1 MTFIVA
7 IGGKKGSGKT
17 SLSCYIS
24 AVINDIVFNESK
36 YVGDLFQFEENS
48 RSVYRAGGSG
58 VEEYSF
64 YNFKDAINDNFVRTY
79 SFADALKQFLLS
91 SFEVSYDQLYGTD
104 EEKNTMTKYSWGT
117 LPAFVRWINSP
128 LKNLSMNRGSDE
140 IIFAKKDFI
149 NSISTEDDFFQAM
162 CWGWIPDGLKYGK
175 MTARELMQI
184 LGTDIGRKMFD
195 NNIWVDTTLNK
206 IKKEKPNIAIVDDLR
221 FCSEAEGIL
230 SHNGTVILLSRNKE
244 SMDIHGSEKDLE
256 KLSISSDNIIYINND
271 YGINEKN
278 KKCLSSLEGCLK
290 KEIKNDFSQQI

>member
-36 YVGDLFQFEENS
+36 YVGDLFQLEEDP
-48 RSVYRAGGSG
+48 RSVYRTDKND
-58 VEEYSF
+58 VEGYDF
-64 YNFKDAINDNFVRTY
+64 YNFKNAINDNLVRTY

-91 SFEVSYDQLYGTD
+91 SFDVSYDQLYGTD
-104 EEKNTMTKYSWGT
+104 EEKNTITRYSWGT

-149 NSISTEDDFFQAM
+149 NSIRTEDDFFQAM
-162 CWGWIPDGLKYGK
+162 HWGWIPDGLKYGK

-195 NNIWVDTTLNK
+195 NDIWVDTTLNK
-206 IKKEKPNIAIVDDLR
+206 INKEKPSIAIVDDLR
-221 FCSEAEGIL
+221 FCSEADGIL
-230 SHNGTVILLSRNKE
+230 RNNGMVVLLSRNTGL
-244 SMDIHGSEKDLE
+244 MDIHGSEKDLE
-256 KLSISSDNIIYINND
+256 KLSINSDNIIYINND
-271 YGINEKN
+271 CGINEKN
-278 KKCLSSLEGCLK
+278 KKCLSSLEDCLK
-290 KEIKNDFSQQI
+290 KEIKNDFSQQV